1 VDDIHIGVECVG
13 CGADSCLRNE
23 FKQGLIERRVNDLR
37 AELDDLAGG
46 NSLSTYAPTD
56 PVACFKHCNVQAGER
71 QGLGASESGCT
82 SPEDRHVYRVHGI
95 QSRDRAR

>member
-1 VDDIHIGVECVG
+1 M
-13 CGADSCLRNE
+13 
-23 FKQGLIERRVNDLR
+23 NDLR
-37 AELDDLAGG
+37 AEFDDLAGG
-46 NSLSTYAPTD
+46 HSLSTYAPAD